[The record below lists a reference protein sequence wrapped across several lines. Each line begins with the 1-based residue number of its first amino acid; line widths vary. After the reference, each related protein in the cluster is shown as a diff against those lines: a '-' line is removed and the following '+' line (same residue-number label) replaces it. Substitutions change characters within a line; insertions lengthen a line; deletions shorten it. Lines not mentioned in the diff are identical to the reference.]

1 MATLAAQ
8 IKTDYDL
15 LIVTPHY
22 DDTDLTRVSQIAAA
36 RVIRYGGNDSDTD
49 TAAVDLGLDYMIYL
63 VQKRFA
69 LLSDE
74 AGIAE
79 AGRLEREF
87 MDFRA
92 GRRQVNSDPISYDSD
107 GDVVTV

>member
-36 RVIRYGGNDSDTD
+36 RVIRYGGNDADTD

-79 AGRLEREF
+79 AKRLQEEF
-87 MDFRA
+87 NDFRA
-92 GRRQVNSDPISYDSD
+92 GRLQEESAPIAYDAD
-107 GDVVTV
+107 GELVE